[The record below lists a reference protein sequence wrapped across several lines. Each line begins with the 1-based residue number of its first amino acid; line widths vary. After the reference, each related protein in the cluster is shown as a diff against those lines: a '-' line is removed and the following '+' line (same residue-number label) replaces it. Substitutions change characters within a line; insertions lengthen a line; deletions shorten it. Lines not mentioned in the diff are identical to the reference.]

1 MISFANEIPYIA
13 QKYFYLIAL
22 GKVVS
27 GYRIRN
33 GQWTL
38 IGRQSPQLPQVLL
51 NVHRAT
57 CSTHVIAFNHIL
69 FENVP
74 VCRNLIFI
82 PPDL

>member
-1 MISFANEIPYIA
+1 MCAS
-13 QKYFYLIAL
+13 

-51 NVHRAT
+51 NVHVVS
-57 CSTHVIAFNHIL
+57 CSTSLIL
-69 FENVP
+69 ITFPLE
-74 VCRNLIFI
+74 IFQ
-82 PPDL
+82 PNFGSVVYVRSS